1 MNLSVARAKWCR
13 YGAVM
18 NITVKDVPP
27 ALHERLR
34 EAADRSG
41 RSLNKMIL
49 FTLERALTPQRTD
62 RQRLMSRIRER
73 RASMPSLLD
82 DEFLAAAIREGRE

>member
-1 MNLSVARAKWCR
+1 MDLSVARAGWCR
-13 YGAVM
+13 YGAIV

-62 RQRLMSRIRER
+62 RQRLMSRIRDR
-73 RASMPSLLD
+73 RVAMPLLLD
-82 DEFLAAAIREGRE
+82 DEFLATAIREGRE